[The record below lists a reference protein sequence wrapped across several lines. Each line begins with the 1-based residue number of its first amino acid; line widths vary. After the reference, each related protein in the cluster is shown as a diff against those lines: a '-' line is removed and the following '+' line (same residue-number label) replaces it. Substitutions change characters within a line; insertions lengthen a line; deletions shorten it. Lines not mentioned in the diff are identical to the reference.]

1 MQLNKWPYCHC
12 STILFLTFPS
22 VLLMN
27 LLVLNVCAGVPI
39 IDSADKGQT
48 AANVSVN
55 VTNIDQ
61 SIDLDNGDPA
71 AFEFILDESATDHDE
86 ALQLQQV
93 LVPMGIHS
101 KNIPAPP
108 TMPSTVTVAVTRTH
122 EFLARS

>member
-1 MQLNKWPYCHC
+1 
-12 STILFLTFPS
+12 
-22 VLLMN
+22 MN

-48 AANVSVN
+48 AANLSVSVN
-55 VTNIDQ
+55 VTSIDQ
-61 SIDLDNGDPA
+61 SIDLDKGDPA

-108 TMPSTVTVAVTRTH
+108 TMPSTAVAAIRTH

>member
-1 MQLNKWPYCHC
+1 
-12 STILFLTFPS
+12 
-22 VLLMN
+22 MN

-108 TMPSTVTVAVTRTH
+108 TMPSTAVAAIRTH